1 MNNNLIERY
10 IYAVTKMLP
19 ANIQKDV
26 SQEIRGLIDDMLC
39 ERCGD
44 VVPSEK
50 DIRVVLTEL
59 GSPKE
64 LAEKYDTSGKNCL
77 IGPPYFVTY
86 KYVIKIVLICVG
98 IGVIL
103 SSIISTIIYGVE
115 DYDNMQ
121 VMLQNVNFWTDFF
134 VNIFIDLFVNIFT
147 NLIVG
152 LTFGFAFV
160 TLLFA
165 IFYHKDIKI
174 NNDNLDNLPPLPKKE
189 LSKTDSILGIA
200 FSVAFAVVFI
210 AVPQIFFVVLN
221 GNKIIPIFNISE
233 VQSVW
238 YLIVIF
244 ALLGI
249 VRETVKLIEKQ
260 YSKKVMITTIVT
272 DVFSAVIAAF
282 WLFNENIINKNFVA
296 EITNIF
302 DDNKLITIFSQF
314 NYLFFGCIML
324 ALTMDVIVTVVKTIK
339 NGD

>member
-64 LAEKYDTSGKNCL
+64 LAEKYDTSVKNCL

-86 KYVIKIVLICVG
+86 KYVLKIVLICVG
-98 IGVIL
+98 IGIL
-103 SSIISTIIYGVE
+103 SSMIATIIKGFE
-115 DYDNMQ
+115 DFDNMQ
-121 VMLQNVNFWTDFF
+121 VMLQNVNFWTD
-134 VNIFIDLFVNIFT
+134 LFANIFT

-152 LTFGFAFV
+152 LIFGFAFV

-174 NNDNLDNLPPLPKKE
+174 GNEKLDNLPPLPKKE
-189 LSKTDSILGIA
+189 LSKIDSILGIA
-200 FSVAFAVVFI
+200 FSVAVAVVFI

-238 YLIVIF
+238 YLVVIF

-260 YSKKVMITTIVT
+260 YSKKVMITTIIA

-302 DDNKLITIFSQF
+302 DDNKLIAIFSQF
-314 NYLFFGCIML
+314 NYFFFGCIML
-324 ALTMDVIVTVVKTIK
+324 ALTIDVIVTVVKTIK
-339 NGD
+339 NRD